1 MKNILFFLLTLLPF
15 LASAQTPEI
24 IDIQQELVLD
34 GGNYYVLTT
43 TTYAE
48 GPPMVVPT
56 KIGNAEAMLD
66 FALNSAVNRQQ
77 DIASVIRR
85 ALEEETLSYR
95 EFKGVDTLVTSIT
108 GGDTTLFSLV
118 VDKYFS
124 ELQGRYR
131 LRNSSGTIDLFF
143 NLIRL
148 ANGGVRLEQEVTLT
162 RYTVQ
167 ILSPHNFRILN
178 LPVGA
183 IPATTYPCY
192 EISPA
197 PNGNRVFQDNM
208 KIFKLTKVQ

>member
-1 MKNILFFLLTLLPF
+1 MKNILILLLAFLPL

-24 IDIQQELVLD
+24 IDIQQEVVLD

-43 TTYAE
+43 TVYAE
-48 GPPMVVPT
+48 GPPMVVPA
-56 KIGNAEAMLD
+56 KIGNAPAMLA

-77 DIASVIRR
+77 DISSVMKRV
-85 ALEEETLSYR
+85 LEEETLSFR
-95 EFKGVDTLVTSIT
+95 EFKGVDTLVTNIT

-118 VDKYFS
+118 ADKYFP

-131 LRNSSGTIDLFF
+131 LRNSSGSVDLFF

-167 ILSPHNFRILN
+167 ILSPHNFRVLN
-178 LPVGA
+178 LPIGA
-183 IPATTYPCY
+183 IPAATYPCY
-192 EISPA
+192 EVSPA
-197 PNGNRVFQDNM
+197 PNGNRIFQDNI
-208 KIFKLTKVQ
+208 KIFRLTKVQ

>member
-1 MKNILFFLLTLLPF
+1 MRYLILLLLLLPLLAIAQQSEITEVTQTIVQDGAKYFVVSNIKYANGEEDPFKRLIGDRNALLTYL
-15 LASAQTPEI
+15 QT
-24 IDIQQELVLD
+24 Q
-34 GGNYYVLTT
+34 
-43 TTYAE
+43 
-48 GPPMVVPT
+48 
-56 KIGNAEAMLD
+56 
-66 FALNSAVNRQQ
+66 AVNRQQ
-77 DIASVIRR
+77 DIASVMKRV
-85 ALEEETLSYR
+85 LEEETLSYR
-95 EFKGVDTLVTSIT
+95 EFKGVDTLVTNIT

-118 VDKYFS
+118 ADKYFS

-131 LRNSSGTIDLFF
+131 LRNSSGSVDLFF

-162 RYTVQ
+162 RYTVL

-192 EISPA
+192 EKRPE